1 MSEVT
6 TFCSLWKLEIPARDT
21 FFLTNHDEPILYDG
35 ESYLPSHA
43 ADAARADI
51 RAGQAVDSGGIQTY
65 LAFPNLSGPN
75 LSAQDIRGG
84 ALDGAQLSHYRHDWG
99 SGETQLLSKGR
110 VGEVSLSGESI
121 SIEWLGQASLLDRS
135 TGRVF
140 SRQCDASFGDDR
152 CGLNRADFPDGTIC
166 ARSFTACRD
175 QFSNTVNFRGFP
187 YLLGDDALAAG
198 LRENDPRDGSSR
210 FL

>member
-6 TFCSLWKLEIPARDT
+6 TFCSLWKLEIPAQDT
-21 FFLTNHDEPILYDG
+21 LFLTDHDERILYDG
-35 ESYLPSHA
+35 QSYLPSHT
-43 ADAARADI
+43 ADPARANI
-51 RAGQAVDSGGIQTY
+51 RAGLPVDSGGIQTY
-65 LAFPNLSGPN
+65 LIAPN
-75 LSAQDIRGG
+75 LSAQDIRNGI
-84 ALDGAQLSHYRHDWG
+84 LDGAQLSQYRHDWR

-110 VGEVSLSGESI
+110 VGEVTLSGENI

-140 SRQCDASFGDDR
+140 SRQCDASFGDMR
-152 CGLNRADFPDGTIC
+152 CGLNRADFPDGTVC
-166 ARSFTACRD
+166 SRSFAACRD
-175 QFSNTVNFRGFP
+175 QFANTVNFRGFP

-210 FL
+210 FR

>member
-6 TFCSLWKLEIPARDT
+6 TFCSLWKLEIPARET
-21 FFLTNHDEPILYDG
+21 LFLTDHDEPILYDD
-35 ESYLPSHA
+35 ETYLPSHA

-51 RAGQAVDSGGIQTY
+51 RAGLAVDSGGIQTY
-65 LAFPNLSGPN
+65 LIVPN
-75 LSAQDIRGG
+75 LSAADIRSG
-84 ALDGAQLSHYRHDWG
+84 ALDGAQLSQYRHDWR
-99 SGETQLLSKGR
+99 SEETQLLSKGR
-110 VGEVSLSGESI
+110 VGEVSLSGENI

-140 SRQCDASFGDDR
+140 SRQCDASFGDAR
-152 CGLNRADFPDGTIC
+152 CGVNRADFPDGTIC
-166 ARSFTACRD
+166 PRSLAACRD
-175 QFSNTVNFRGFP
+175 QFTNIVNFRGFP

-198 LRENDPRDGSSR
+198 PRESEPRDGSSR

>member
-6 TFCSLWKLEIPARDT
+6 TFCSLWKLEIPAQDT
-21 FFLTNHDEPILYDG
+21 LFLTDHDERILYDG
-35 ESYLPSHA
+35 QNYLPSHT
-43 ADAARADI
+43 ADPARANI
-51 RAGQAVDSGGIQTY
+51 RAGLPVDSGGIQTY
-65 LAFPNLSGPN
+65 LIAPN
-75 LSAQDIRGG
+75 LSAQDIRNGI
-84 ALDGAQLSHYRHDWG
+84 LDGAQLSQYRYDWR

-110 VGEVSLSGESI
+110 VGEVTLSGENI

-140 SRQCDASFGDDR
+140 SRQCDASFGDMS
-152 CGLNRADFPDGTIC
+152 CGLNRADFPDGTVC
-166 ARSFTACRD
+166 SRSFAACRD
-175 QFSNTVNFRGFP
+175 QFANTVNFRGFP

-210 FL
+210 FR

>member
-1 MSEVT
+1 MGEVT
-6 TFCSLWKLEIPARDT
+6 RFCSLWKLEIPTRET
-21 FFLTNHDEPILYDG
+21 LFLSDHDEVIIYEDG
-35 ESYLPSHA
+35 RYLPSHA
-43 ADAARADI
+43 ADASRADL
-51 RAGQAVDSGGIQTY
+51 RAGLAVDSSGIQTY
-65 LAFPNLSGPN
+65 LITPN
-75 LSAQDIRGG
+75 LSAQDIRDG

-166 ARSFTACRD
+166 PRSFTACRD

>member
-1 MSEVT
+1 MGEVT
-6 TFCSLWKLEIPARDT
+6 RFCSLWKLEIPTRET
-21 FFLTNHDEPILYDG
+21 LFLSDHDEVIIYEG
-35 ESYLPSHA
+35 RRYLPSHA
-43 ADAARADI
+43 ADASRADL
-51 RAGQAVDSGGIQTY
+51 RAGLAVDSGGIQTY
-65 LAFPNLSGPN
+65 LITPN

-166 ARSFTACRD
+166 PRSFTACRD

>member
-6 TFCSLWKLEIPARDT
+6 TFCSLWKLEIPAQDT
-21 FFLTNHDEPILYDG
+21 LFLTDHDERILYDG
-35 ESYLPSHA
+35 QSYLPSHT
-43 ADAARADI
+43 ADPARANI
-51 RAGQAVDSGGIQTY
+51 RAGLPVDSGGIQTY
-65 LAFPNLSGPN
+65 LIAPN
-75 LSAQDIRGG
+75 LSAQDIRNGI
-84 ALDGAQLSHYRHDWG
+84 LDGAQLSQYRHDWR

-110 VGEVSLSGESI
+110 VGEVTLSGENI

-140 SRQCDASFGDDR
+140 SRQCDASFGDMR
-152 CGLNRADFPDGTIC
+152 CGLNRADFPDGTVC
-166 ARSFTACRD
+166 PRSFAACRD
-175 QFSNTVNFRGFP
+175 QFANTVNFRGFP

-210 FL
+210 FR